1 MTRATSKSC
10 IRPGCTYARAGG
22 KQRCIWHIMAE
33 NWPMDAQIEAARKRH
48 ERNMDLHDDII
59 ARVPKSEWPPGER
72 WCSGCQGFVPLFY
85 CTGSKCRAHASE
97 SAHGARVEK
106 VYGIS
111 RADYEALLE
120 LQGGVCFICGRAPR
134 QKRLAVDHDHATGEV
149 RGLLCANNEYGC
161 NLAVIGNL
169 ENSPRGGLEAAKRVV
184 EYLDNPPMRRLRS
197 KQRESSRSLPEEAHH
212 EELTP
217 RRKVGAYSIESA
229 PRVPAEPE
237 SRQPGAGRPDWLPP
251 DF

>member
-1 MTRATSKSC
+1 MTTTKAC
-10 IRPGCTYARAGG
+10 IRPGCAYPRAGG
-22 KQRCIWHIMAE
+22 KQRCIWHLMAE
-33 NWPMDAQIEAARKRH
+33 DWPMDEQIEAARKRRD
-48 ERNMDLHDDII
+48 RNLDLHDDII
-59 ARVPKSEWPPGER
+59 ARVPKNEWPPGER

-120 LQGGVCFICGRAPR
+120 FQGGVCYICGRAPR
-134 QKRLAVDHDHATGEV
+134 QKRLAVDHDHDTGEV

-169 ENSPRGGLEAAKRVV
+169 ENSPRGGLEAARRVV

-197 KQRESSRSLPEEAHH
+197 KQDQPEEARH
-212 EELTP
+212 EQEAP
-217 RRKVGAYSIESA
+217 RRQIGAYSIGAA
-229 PRVPAEPE
+229 PAVPLGAEPG
-237 SRQPGAGRPDWLPP
+237 QPGPATDPAWPFD
-251 DF
+251 